1 MQVIQD
7 LQESRPKVVKVFDS
21 IARVVPEGIHLEKVV
36 RTGNAITFSGT
47 AESNARVS
55 VFMRQLDENS
65 EYGESRLEVIKRT
78 SSNNNAIRQF
88 TVEVN
93 ESADAN
99 QEEK

>member
-1 MQVIQD
+1 
-7 LQESRPKVVKVFDS
+7 
-21 IARVVPEGIHLEKVV
+21 
-36 RTGNAITFSGT
+36 
-47 AESNARVS
+47 
-55 VFMRQLDENS
+55 MRQLDENP
-65 EYGESRLEVIKRT
+65 EYGESRLQVIKRT